1 MLQSNLYKE
10 KSELIKAGIKKQIDE
25 NFAGLSIEVLVTPYG
40 EGIRAA
46 LVQAVSRG
54 VIPLATAC
62 ASSLEAPVKD
72 IVHGLWGNLCLR
84 SKDEV
89 KFIRSQQRRQRLIKK

>member
-1 MLQSNLYKE
+1 MNASNLYKE
-10 KSELIKAGIKKQIDE
+10 KSELIKTGLKKRVDE
-25 NFAGLSIEVLVTPYG
+25 SFAGLELEVLVTPYG
-40 EGIRAA
+40 EGLRAV
-46 LVQAVSRG
+46 LVRAVKRG

-62 ASSLEAPVKD
+62 TSRLDASAED

-89 KFIRSQQRRQRLIKK
+89 KFLRSEQRRLIKK